1 MSAKPGDE
9 IKPSRYRKLPVEISA
24 IRWSGTNL
32 REVIDFTGLH
42 PSAEKWTWEE
52 YEEVVR
58 TQGLKLFTLEK
69 SMMAS
74 VGDYII
80 KGVAGEVYA
89 CKPDIFWRTYE
100 RASSA
105 RPEAQR
111 GGLPTEKE
119 LYDAGWVR
127 RGGPVL
133 VYQGGANIAPTA
145 VEYYNPE
152 TGHAVLEYST
162 IAPLLLE
169 KGKES
174 GYIKR
179 YLYWAGLTTPAPQ
192 KEGA

>member
-1 MSAKPGDE
+1 MSAFDQAA
-9 IKPSRYRKLPVEISA
+9 L
-24 IRWSGTNL
+24 
-32 REVIDFTGLH
+32 D
-42 PSAEKWTWEE
+42 
-52 YEEVVR
+52 
-58 TQGLKLFTLEK
+58 
-69 SMMAS
+69 
-74 VGDYII
+74 
-80 KGVAGEVYA
+80 
-89 CKPDIFWRTYE
+89 
-100 RASSA
+100 RASWELQRHFGREGSIYGRKACEEIA
-105 RPEAQR
+105 RIALTAYGALPEAQR
-111 GGLPTEKE
+111 GGLQTEKE

-192 KEGA
+192 PGGVSK